1 MMFDA
6 LKVIISPHRWHHYRG
21 DLSLRNMVVV
31 RPTDTSTTSTRLK
44 EFANLRDDPLPIRMH
59 APNMEKSIVV
69 QPEFYNK
76 EVNYMILLLLVLG
89 NFTKPDINIT
99 HQHL

>member
-1 MMFDA
+1 M
-6 LKVIISPHRWHHYRG
+6 LSIIISPHRWHHYRG

-31 RPTDTSTTSTRLK
+31 RPTDTSTTRLK
-44 EFANLRDDPLPIRMH
+44 EFANLRDDPLAIRMH
-59 APNMEKSIVV
+59 ASNMEKSVVV

-76 EVNYMILLLLVLG
+76 EVNYMRLLLLVLG